1 MKSFCGKTVIC
12 FIFAGGILA
21 LCLGLLLRIDKFLSN
36 SPNGQITVRYLLSV
50 ENTTNQPIA
59 NAGISVNGPVYG
71 TATQRCRTVQV
82 RRPHT
87 IAKDDLGN
95 QRLGFQWEIFPPLTT
110 KIISI
115 QSDIQIWNQPQHVR
129 TNDVKDFLHPEP
141 YIESDDKDIQ
151 QQAAA
156 LKAGTAQLTA
166 EKINKWVAGHV
177 DYTGYVSRN
186 RGAVYALKHRRGDC
200 TEYAFLFV
208 ALCRANGIPARPVA
222 GFVCPHSMVVDFG
235 DYHNWAEFYLNG
247 RWHIAD
253 PQNKKFM
260 SNEPYYI
267 AFQIIRPSEG
277 LNGFLIDKIAGKGL
291 KAKIKP
297 RAPRATRD

>member
-1 MKSFCGKTVIC
+1 MA
-12 FIFAGGILA
+12 AGGILA
-21 LCLGLLLRIDKFLSN
+21 ICLAFFLRIGQFFS
-36 SPNGQITVRYLLSV
+36 SPPDSHITVRYILSV
-50 ENTTNQPIA
+50 ENTTNQPIT
-59 NAGISVNGPVYG
+59 NAGISVYGPVDS
-71 TATQRCRTVQV
+71 TAAQRCYTVRV

-87 IAKDDLGN
+87 IAKDGFGN
-95 QRLGFQWEIFPPLTT
+95 QHLGFQWEIFPPLTT

-129 TNDVKDFLHPEP
+129 TDDVKDFLKPEP
-141 YIESDDKDIQ
+141 YIESDDKQIRR
-151 QQAAA
+151 QAAE

-166 EKINKWVAGHV
+166 EKINNWVAGHI
-177 DYTGYVSRN
+177 DYTGYVSRT
-186 RGAVYALKHRRGDC
+186 RGAAYALKHRKGDC

-208 ALCRANGIPARPVA
+208 ALCRASGIPARPVA

-247 RWHIAD
+247 RWQIAD

-260 SNEPYYI
+260 SSTPYHI

-277 LNGFLIDKIAGKGL
+277 LNGFLIDKITGQGL

-297 RAPRATRD
+297 RALKATGD